1 MSGTYTVPRLDVLV
15 SASLQSVQ
23 GPEIAANFVANNA
36 RVLPSLG
43 RPLSGG
49 ASNVTV
55 NLIEPGTMYGERLNQ
70 IDLRLGKILPFGSTR
85 TTISLDVYNLFNS
98 NAVNA
103 ENASFVNWRQPLGIV
118 QARFVKI
125 GVQFGF

>member
-125 GVQFGF
+125 GVQLGF